1 MDIKIGYFGISK
13 QLNPNQENTK
23 TLNKAG
29 NIYYLAPEII
39 RDGIYNKK
47 LDMYS

>member
-29 NIYYLAPEII
+29 NNILFSTWN
-39 RDGIYNKK
+39 NKRWNI
-47 LDMYS
+47 